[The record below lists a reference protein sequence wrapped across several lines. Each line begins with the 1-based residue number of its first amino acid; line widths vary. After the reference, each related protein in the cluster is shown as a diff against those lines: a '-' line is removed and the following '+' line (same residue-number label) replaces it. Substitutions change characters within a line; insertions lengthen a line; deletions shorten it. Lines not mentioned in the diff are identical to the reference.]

1 MDFASITLGS
11 SPHWVDE
18 RVALDESPPSV
29 AMEVESKGSPA
40 ENVGE
45 IPESSSVIGEKTK
58 KVVVIAPVDVKTE
71 SSSAVSESCKE
82 SAKALISRALVT
94 LTGTHTIVVEVT
106 TGKEPELAPTSKQA
120 VVRETRREEPVPQGE
135 NVVALS
141 PEIEDVWD
149 FPLKHVLMADFA

>member
-1 MDFASITLGS
+1 MQRI
-11 SPHWVDE
+11 
-18 RVALDESPPSV
+18 
-29 AMEVESKGSPA
+29 
-40 ENVGE
+40 
-45 IPESSSVIGEKTK
+45 
-58 KVVVIAPVDVKTE
+58 
-71 SSSAVSESCKE
+71 CK
-82 SAKALISRALVT
+82 SRALVT